1 MKRFT
6 TILCSIAFMISGF
19 LISFMKT
26 EPQNQLHAAQSAP
39 IVLSRGAL
47 PLDLQ
52 LDLEKRD
59 QNIDRKDTIIL
70 HDTVHVVKY
79 KTRYR
84 ALKKTVEPDSL
95 PSPAIKD
102 TLYVPELRVLI
113 QTSKDV
119 LVDTTFVIK
128 PDSNKCQKIQPLRE
142 CEE

>member
-1 MKRFT
+1 
-6 TILCSIAFMISGF
+6 
-19 LISFMKT
+19 MKT
-26 EPQNQLHAAQSAP
+26 EPQNQLHAAQNAP
-39 IVLSRGAL
+39 IVLSKGAL
-47 PLDLQ
+47 PLDLR

-70 HDTVHVVKY
+70 RDTVQIVKY
-79 KTRYR
+79 KTKYR

-95 PSPAIKD
+95 PSLVTKD

-113 QTSKDV
+113 QMSEDV
-119 LVDTTFVIK
+119 LMDTTFVIK